1 VARKFN
7 SIESTAVE
15 AEAMVQQG
23 RWVDAE
29 RHYRELI
36 GQTHVIN
43 YEYDD
48 WLRRLGEIYR
58 HLGRAREAAFV
69 YLYLHY
75 FDMARAQL
83 AGDARGEPAHGAIN
97 DVSALRARLAEI
109 EKKWSDAAQ
118 LYLQA
123 GLRVHAAVAFE
134 KAKQYPEAIAAWK
147 ALLHHPGLA
156 GLAGGA
162 GVAGSAGNGAAPHA
176 GHASH
181 SAHSGAGSRAYEAA
195 LVHFNYGLAAVRLD
209 PASAE
214 ARRALIES
222 QRKLEQVADDFEQ
235 VGELERAFD
244 CFQILLKLGKESAQ
258 FENLAEGYVNCIR
271 VLRDDNLK
279 FYVLQYYEDFI
290 KLALER
296 GELHAAATLYQE
308 AAAFAARAGLPY
320 DRHYQ
325 HKSALTWM
333 KCADK
338 FVETGVPVQMVEN
351 ALLAAASQHSA
362 VGDYP
367 AVRECFDKLARL
379 ELPERAKKRF
389 ETIAQRY
396 RGLAA
401 PPVELPG
408 LPDYLKQQHAY
419 ADIWFVDLL
428 EWEMDGDPYA
438 VAASIVGDLRYPN
451 GIRRR
456 ALVVLLTLADAQT
469 RRAQAEPETLVHVAE
484 LLGELQSYAAL
495 SPLEKLFGSGDALI
509 RRSAVR
515 ALRYLYFKRS
525 FVIVRK
531 ALTDP
536 DAQVREAALVAI
548 AGLHFPHAFN
558 PLARIYRETSD
569 PRVRAAALQSIGKIQ
584 TVEAG
589 EFLVMV
595 LRQEAGSL
603 REAAYTAL
611 TQMDNADVVP
621 ILRQHHEI
629 ETNPAVRDTLGDLLR
644 RH

>member
-1 VARKFN
+1 VARRTFN
-7 SIESTAVE
+7 SIESTADQ
-15 AEAMVQQG
+15 AEAFAQQG
-23 RWVDAE
+23 RWADAE
-29 RHYRELI
+29 RHYRDLI

-58 HLGRAREAAFV
+58 NLGRQREAAFV

-75 FDMARAQL
+75 FDMARGQL
-83 AGDARGEPAHGAIN
+83 VGDQHVG
-97 DVSALRARLAEI
+97 LRARLAEI
-109 EKKWSDAAQ
+109 EKKWSEAAT
-118 LYLQA
+118 LYQQA
-123 GLRVHAAVAFE
+123 NLPVHAAVSFE
-134 KAKQYPEAIAAWK
+134 RAKQYTEATAAWRQ
-147 ALLHHPGLA
+147 LLHHAEL
-156 GLAGGA
+156 
-162 GVAGSAGNGAAPHA
+162 
-176 GHASH
+176 GH
-181 SAHSGAGSRAYEAA
+181 RPYEAA

-209 PASAE
+209 PHSAE

-235 VGELERAFD
+235 AGELERAFD

-271 VLRDDNLK
+271 VLREDNLK

-296 GELHAAATLYQE
+296 AELHAAATLYQE

-325 HKSALTWM
+325 HKSAITWM

-338 FVETGVPVQMVEN
+338 FIEAGVPVQMVEN

-367 AVRECFDKLARL
+367 SVRDCFDRLAGL
-379 ELPERAKKRF
+379 ELPDRARKRF
-389 ETIAQRY
+389 SSIAQRY
-396 RGLAA
+396 KGLAA

-428 EWEMDGDPYA
+428 EWEMNGDAYA
-438 VAASIVGDLRYPN
+438 VAASIVGDLKYPN

-456 ALVVLLTLADAQT
+456 ALVVLLNLSDAERRNAQGETDTLMD
-469 RRAQAEPETLVHVAE
+469 VAE
-484 LLGELQSYAAL
+484 KLGELQSYAAL
-495 SPLEKLFGSGDALI
+495 SPLEKLYASQDPAI
-509 RRSAVR
+509 RRAAVR
-515 ALRYLYFKRS
+515 ALRFLYFKRS

-531 ALTDP
+531 ALADP
-536 DAQVREAALVAI
+536 NDQVREAALMAI
-548 AGLHFPHAFN
+548 GGLHFPHAFN
-558 PLARIYRETSD
+558 PLARIYRESTD

-595 LRQEAGSL
+595 LRQESGNL
-603 REAAYTAL
+603 REAATQAL
-611 TQMDNADVVP
+611 AQMDNADVLP

-629 ETNPAVRDTLGDLLR
+629 ETNPQVRDTIGELLR

>member
-1 VARKFN
+1 MARRTFN
-7 SIESTAVE
+7 SIESTADQ
-15 AEAMVQQG
+15 AEALVQQG
-23 RWVDAE
+23 RWAEAE

-48 WLRRLGEIYR
+48 WLRRLGDIYR
-58 HLGRAREAAFV
+58 HLGRQREAAFV

-75 FDMARAQL
+75 FDQARAQL
-83 AGDARGEPAHGAIN
+83 TGEEHLG
-97 DVSALRARLAEI
+97 LRARLAEI
-109 EKKWSDAAQ
+109 EKKWTEAAT
-118 LYLQA
+118 LYQQA
-123 GLRVHAAVAFE
+123 RLPVHAAVAFE
-134 KAKQYPEAIAAWK
+134 KAKQYTEATAAWK
-147 ALLHHPGLA
+147 GLVHSA
-156 GLAGGA
+156 GLGQR
-162 GVAGSAGNGAAPHA
+162 P
-176 GHASH
+176 
-181 SAHSGAGSRAYEAA
+181 YEAA
-195 LVHFNYGLAAVRLD
+195 LVHFNYGLAAVRLEAGS
-209 PASAE
+209 PE

-271 VLRDDNLK
+271 VLREDNLK

-296 GELHAAATLYQE
+296 NELHAAATLYQE

-333 KCADK
+333 RCADR
-338 FVETGVPVQMVEN
+338 FTETGVPVQMTEN

-367 AVRECFDKLARL
+367 SVRECFEKLAGL

-389 ETIAQRY
+389 STIAQRY
-396 RGLAA
+396 KGLAS

-469 RRAQAEPETLVHVAE
+469 RKQDGETETLVHVAE

-495 SPLEKLFGSGDALI
+495 SPLEKLFAAQDPVI
-509 RRSAVR
+509 RRAAVR
-515 ALRYLYFKRS
+515 ALRFLYFKRS

-531 ALTDP
+531 ALADA

-548 AGLHFPHAFN
+548 GGLHFPHAFN
-558 PLARIYRETSD
+558 PLARIYRESND
-569 PRVRAAALQSIGKIQ
+569 PRVRTSALQSIGKIQ

-595 LRQEAGSL
+595 LRQETGNL
-603 REAAYTAL
+603 REAAYQSLA
-611 TQMDNADVVP
+611 QMDNADVIP

-629 ETNPAVRDTLGDLLR
+629 ETNPQVRETLGELLR

>member
-1 VARKFN
+1 MARKFN

-58 HLGRAREAAFV
+58 HLGRSREAAFV

-83 AGDARGEPAHGAIN
+83 AGDPRGEQAQSAT
-97 DVSALRARLAEI
+97 DVAAMRARLAEI

-134 KAKQYPEAIAAWK
+134 KAKQYPEAVAAWK

-156 GLAGGA
+156 GQTGGA
-162 GVAGSAGNGAAPHA
+162 GGNGAAPHT
-176 GHASH
+176 GHTS
-181 SAHSGAGSRAYEAA
+181 AGSRAYEAA

-209 PASAE
+209 PGSAE

-367 AVRECFDKLARL
+367 AVRECFDKLAGL
-379 ELPERAKKRF
+379 ELPERARKRF
-389 ETIAQRY
+389 STIAQRY
-396 RGLAA
+396 HGLAA

-428 EWEMDGDPYA
+428 EWEMDGDPHA

-456 ALVVLLTLADAQT
+456 ALVVLLTLADAAS
-469 RRAQAEPETLVHVAE
+469 RRAQAEPETLVHVGE

-495 SPLEKLFGSGDALI
+495 SPLEKLFGSGDAVI
-509 RRSAVR
+509 RRAAVR

-558 PLARIYRETSD
+558 PLARIYREASD

-595 LRQEAGSL
+595 LRQESGGL
-603 REAAYTAL
+603 REAAYAAL
-611 TQMDNADVVP
+611 TQMDNADVLP

-629 ETNPAVRDTLGDLLR
+629 ETNPAVRETLGDLLR

>member
-1 VARKFN
+1 MARRTFN
-7 SIESTAVE
+7 SIESTADQ
-15 AEAMVQQG
+15 AEAFVQQG
-23 RWVDAE
+23 RWVEAE

-58 HLGRAREAAFV
+58 HLNRSREAAFV

-83 AGDARGEPAHGAIN
+83 VGDEHTG
-97 DVSALRARLAEI
+97 LRARLAEM
-109 EKKWSDAAQ
+109 EKKWTEAAT
-118 LYLQA
+118 LYQQA
-123 GLRVHAAVAFE
+123 KLPVHAAVAFE
-134 KAKQYPEAIAAWK
+134 KAKQYPEAIAAWR
-147 ALLHHPGLA
+147 ALVHHPGLA
-156 GLAGGA
+156 
-162 GVAGSAGNGAAPHA
+162 H
-176 GHASH
+176 
-181 SAHSGAGSRAYEAA
+181 RAYELA
-195 LVHFNYGLAAVRLD
+195 LVHFDYGLAASRGD
-209 PASAE
+209 PSSSE

-244 CFQILLKLGKESAQ
+244 CFQILLKLGKESSQ

-325 HKSALTWM
+325 HKSALTWVR
-333 KCADK
+333 CAEK

-367 AVRECFDKLARL
+367 AVRECFERLAGL

-389 ETIAQRY
+389 AAIAQRY
-396 RGLAA
+396 KGLAA
-401 PPVELPG
+401 PPIELPG

-428 EWEMDGDPYA
+428 EWEMGGDPFA

-456 ALVVLLTLADAQT
+456 ALVVLLTLADAQG
-469 RRAQAEPETLVHVAE
+469 RKAEGESETLVHVAE

-495 SPLEKLFGSGDALI
+495 SPLEKLYESQDPTI
-509 RRSAVR
+509 RYAAVK
-515 ALRYLYFKRS
+515 ALRFLYFKRS

-531 ALTDP
+531 ALADIDTK
-536 DAQVREAALVAI
+536 VREAALVAI
-548 AGLHFPHAFN
+548 SGLHFPHAFN
-558 PLARIYRETSD
+558 PLARIYRESQD
-569 PRVRAAALQSIGKIQ
+569 PRVRTAALTSIGKIQ

-595 LRQEAGSL
+595 LRQEGGNL

-611 TQMDNADVVP
+611 VQMDTPDVLP

-629 ETNPAVRDTLGDLLR
+629 ETNPQVRDTLGELLNK

>member
-1 VARKFN
+1 VARRTFN
-7 SIESTAVE
+7 SIESTADQ
-15 AEAMVQQG
+15 AEAFAQQG
-23 RWVDAE
+23 RWADAE

-58 HLGRAREAAFV
+58 NLGRQREAAFV

-75 FDMARAQL
+75 FDMARGQL
-83 AGDARGEPAHGAIN
+83 VGDQHVG
-97 DVSALRARLAEI
+97 LRARLAEI
-109 EKKWSDAAQ
+109 EKKWSEAAT
-118 LYLQA
+118 LYQQA
-123 GLRVHAAVAFE
+123 KLPVHSAVSFE
-134 KAKQYPEAIAAWK
+134 RAKQYTEATASWRQ
-147 ALLHHPGLA
+147 LLHHPEL
-156 GLAGGA
+156 
-162 GVAGSAGNGAAPHA
+162 
-176 GHASH
+176 GH
-181 SAHSGAGSRAYEAA
+181 RPYEAA
-195 LVHFNYGLAAVRLD
+195 LIHFNYGLAAVRLD
-209 PASAE
+209 PNSAE

-271 VLRDDNLK
+271 VLREDNLK

-296 GELHAAATLYQE
+296 NELHAAATLYQE

-325 HKSALTWM
+325 HKSAITWSR
-333 KCADK
+333 CADK
-338 FVETGVPVQMVEN
+338 FMETGVPVQMIEN

-367 AVRECFDKLARL
+367 SVRDCFERLAGL
-379 ELPERAKKRF
+379 ELPDRAKKRF
-389 ETIAQRY
+389 SLIAQRY
-396 RGLAA
+396 KGLAA

-428 EWEMDGDPYA
+428 EWEMEGDAFA
-438 VAASIVGDLRYPN
+438 VAASIVGDLKYPN

-456 ALVVLLTLADAQT
+456 ALVVLLNLSDAE
-469 RRAQAEPETLVHVAE
+469 RRNAQGETETLVDVAE
-484 LLGELQSYAAL
+484 KLGELQSYAAL
-495 SPLEKLFGSGDALI
+495 SPLEKLYASQDPTI
-509 RRSAVR
+509 RRAAVR
-515 ALRYLYFKRS
+515 ALRFLYFKRS

-531 ALTDP
+531 ALADP
-536 DAQVREAALVAI
+536 NDQVREAALMAI

-558 PLARIYRETSD
+558 PLARIYRESTD

-595 LRQEAGSL
+595 LRQEGGNL
-603 REAAYTAL
+603 REAATQAL
-611 TQMDNADVVP
+611 AQMDNADVLP

-629 ETNPAVRDTLGDLLR
+629 ETNPQVRETIGELLR

>member
-1 VARKFN
+1 MAQRRPFS
-7 SIESTAVE
+7 SIETSASE
-15 AEAMVQQG
+15 AQGFVQQG
-23 RWVDAE
+23 RWKDAE
-29 RHYRELI
+29 QHYRELI

-48 WLRRLGEIYR
+48 WLRALYDIYT
-58 HLGRAREAAFV
+58 HLGRLREAA
-69 YLYLHY
+69 YIHLYLHY
-75 FDMARAQL
+75 FDL
-83 AGDARGEPAHGAIN
+83 ARGKLPGDEHLAI
-97 DVSALRARLAEI
+97 RARFAET
-109 EKKWSDAAQ
+109 EKKWHEAAQ
-118 LYLQA
+118 LYQQA
-123 GLRVHAAVAFE
+123 QLPVHAAVMFE
-134 KAKQYPEAIAAWK
+134 KAKQATEAVAAWK
-147 ALLHHPGLA
+147 GLLHHPGL
-156 GLAGGA
+156 
-162 GVAGSAGNGAAPHA
+162 VHRP
-176 GHASH
+176 
-181 SAHSGAGSRAYEAA
+181 YEAA

-209 PASAE
+209 PKSPE
-214 ARRALIES
+214 ARRALVES

-235 VGELERAFD
+235 TGELERAFD

-325 HKSALTWM
+325 HKSALTWV
-333 KCADK
+333 KCAEK
-338 FVETGVPVQMVEN
+338 FLETGVPVQMIEN

-367 AVRECFDKLARL
+367 AVRECFERLAGL
-379 ELPERAKKRF
+379 ELTDRQKKRF

-396 RGLAA
+396 RGM
-401 PPVELPG
+401 VSSSSELPG

-428 EWEMDGDPYA
+428 EWEMDGDPFA

-456 ALVVLLTLADAQT
+456 ALVVLLALADAQQ
-469 RRAQAEPETLVHVAE
+469 RSAAGEAETLVHVADA
-484 LLGELQSYAAL
+484 LGHLQSYAAL
-495 SPLEKLFGSGDALI
+495 SPLEKLFGSQEPQI
-509 RRSAVR
+509 RKAAVH
-515 ALRYLYFKRS
+515 ALRLLFFKRS
-525 FVIVRK
+525 FVILRK
-531 ALTDP
+531 ALADP
-536 DAQVREAALVAI
+536 DADVREAALVALG
-548 AGLHFPHAFN
+548 GLSFPHAFN
-558 PLARIYRETSD
+558 PLARIYREAID
-569 PRVRAAALQSIGKIQ
+569 PHVRAAALQSIGKIQ

-595 LRQEAGSL
+595 LRQEGGQL
-603 REAAYTAL
+603 REAAYAAL
-611 TQMDNADVVP
+611 SQMDNADVLP

-629 ETNPAVRDTLGDLLR
+629 ETNAQVRETLGQLLQR
-644 RH
+644 R

>member
-1 VARKFN
+1 MARRTFN
-7 SIESTAVE
+7 SIESTSDQAS
-15 AEAMVQQG
+15 AMVQQG
-23 RWVDAE
+23 RWIEAE

-48 WLRRLGEIYR
+48 WLRALGDIYK
-58 HLGRAREAAFV
+58 HLGRAREAAFI

-83 AGDARGEPAHGAIN
+83 
-97 DVSALRARLAEI
+97 VSDEHVALRARLAEI
-109 EKKWSDAAQ
+109 DKKWSEAASLYQQAQ
-118 LYLQA
+118 LP
-123 GLRVHAAVAFE
+123 VHAAVAFE
-134 KAKQYPEAIAAWK
+134 RAKQYTDATAAWRS
-147 ALLHHPGLA
+147 LVH
-156 GLAGGA
+156 
-162 GVAGSAGNGAAPHA
+162 
-176 GHASH
+176 
-181 SAHSGAGSRAYEAA
+181 HSGLGQRPYELA

-209 PASAE
+209 PTSAE

-338 FVETGVPVQMVEN
+338 FAETGVPVQMTEN

-367 AVRECFDKLARL
+367 SVRECFERLAGL
-379 ELPERAKKRF
+379 ELPDRAKKRF
-389 ETIAQRY
+389 AAIAQRY

-428 EWEMDGDPYA
+428 EWEMEGDAFA

-456 ALVVLLTLADAQT
+456 ALVVLLTLADAQA
-469 RRAQAEPETLVHVAE
+469 RNQANDTETLVHVSE

-495 SPLEKLFGSGDALI
+495 SPLEKLFTTGDAVV
-509 RRSAVR
+509 RRAAVR
-515 ALRYLYFKRS
+515 ALRFLYFKRS

-531 ALTDP
+531 ALVDP

-548 AGLHFPHAFN
+548 GGLHFPHAFN
-558 PLARIYRETSD
+558 PLARIYRESND
-569 PRVRAAALQSIGKIQ
+569 PRVRITALQSIGKIQ

-595 LRQEAGSL
+595 LRQETGGL
-603 REAAYTAL
+603 REAAHSAL
-611 TQMDNADVVP
+611 AQMDNADVLP

-629 ETNPAVRDTLGDLLR
+629 ETNPQVRESIGVLLR
-644 RH
+644 RQ

>member
-1 VARKFN
+1 MARRTFN
-7 SIESTAVE
+7 SIESTADQ
-15 AEAMVQQG
+15 AEAFVQQG
-23 RWVDAE
+23 RWLEAE

-48 WLRRLGEIYR
+48 WLRRLGDIYR
-58 HLGRAREAAFV
+58 QLGRQREAAFV

-75 FDMARAQL
+75 FDL
-83 AGDARGEPAHGAIN
+83 ARGQLQAEQH
-97 DVSALRARLAEI
+97 VSLRARLAEL
-109 EKKWSDAAQ
+109 EKKWSEAAA
-118 LYLQA
+118 LYAQA
-123 GLRVHAAVAFE
+123 KLPVHAAVSYE
-134 KAKQYPEAIAAWK
+134 RAKQYPEAAQAWK
-147 ALLHHPGLA
+147 GMTHMAEL
-156 GLAGGA
+156 
-162 GVAGSAGNGAAPHA
+162 
-176 GHASH
+176 GH
-181 SAHSGAGSRAYEAA
+181 RAYEAA
-195 LVHFNYGLAAVRLD
+195 LVHFNYGLAANRLD
-209 PASAE
+209 ANSSE

-325 HKSALTWM
+325 HKSALTWI
-333 KCADK
+333 KCAER
-338 FVETGVPVQMVEN
+338 FVETGVPVQMIEN

-367 AVRECFDKLARL
+367 AVRDCFDRLAGL

-389 ETIAQRY
+389 STIAQRY
-396 RGLAA
+396 KGLAS

-419 ADIWFVDLL
+419 GDIWFVDLL
-428 EWEMDGDPYA
+428 EWEMDGDPFA
-438 VAASIVGDLRYPN
+438 VATSIVGDLKYPN

-456 ALVVLLTLADAQT
+456 ALVVLLNLADAEQRNAVGET
-469 RRAQAEPETLVHVAE
+469 ETLVDVAE
-484 LLGELQSYAAL
+484 KLGELQSYAAL
-495 SPLEKLFGSGDALI
+495 SPLERLYASQDAAV
-509 RRSAVR
+509 RYAAVR
-515 ALRYLYFKRS
+515 ALRFLYFKRS

-531 ALTDP
+531 ALQ
-536 DAQVREAALVAI
+536 DADAKVREAALIAI
-548 AGLHFPHAFN
+548 GGLHFPHAFN
-558 PLARIYRETSD
+558 PLARIYRESTD

-595 LRQEAGSL
+595 LRQEGGDL
-603 REAAYTAL
+603 RTAAVNAL
-611 TQMDNADVVP
+611 ASMDNADVVP

-629 ETNPAVRDTLGDLLR
+629 ETNPQVRETLGELLR

>member
-1 VARKFN
+1 VARRTFN
-7 SIESTAVE
+7 SIESTADQ
-15 AEAMVQQG
+15 AEAYVQQG
-23 RWVDAE
+23 RWIEAE

-58 HLGRAREAAFV
+58 HLGRTREAAFV

-83 AGDARGEPAHGAIN
+83 SGGEH
-97 DVSALRARLAEI
+97 VALRARLAEI
-109 EKKWSDAAQ
+109 EKKWTEAAQ
-118 LYLQA
+118 LYQEAKLP
-123 GLRVHAAVAFE
+123 VHAAVAFE
-134 KAKQYPEAIAAWK
+134 KAKQAPEAVAAWK
-147 ALLHHPGLA
+147 SLLHHPGF
-156 GLAGGA
+156 
-162 GVAGSAGNGAAPHA
+162 
-176 GHASH
+176 
-181 SAHSGAGSRAYEAA
+181 AHRAYEAA

-209 PASAE
+209 PKSSE
-214 ARRALIES
+214 ARRALVES

-235 VGELERAFD
+235 AGELERAFD
-244 CFQILLKLGKESAQ
+244 CFQILLKLGRESAQ

-271 VLRDDNLK
+271 VLREDNLK

-325 HKSALTWM
+325 HKSALTWVR
-333 KCADK
+333 CAER

-367 AVRECFDKLARL
+367 AVRECFDKLAGL
-379 ELPERAKKRF
+379 ELPDRAKKRF
-389 ETIAQRY
+389 STIAQRY

-428 EWEMDGDPYA
+428 EWEMDGDA
-438 VAASIVGDLRYPN
+438 FSVAASIVGDLRYPN

-456 ALVVLLTLADAQT
+456 ALVVLLTLADAQA
-469 RRAQAEPETLVHVAE
+469 RKSDSQVETLTQVADA
-484 LLGELQSYAAL
+484 LGQLHSYAAL
-495 SPLEKLFGSGDALI
+495 SPLERLFASSEANV
-509 RRSAVR
+509 RREAVR
-515 ALRYLYFKRS
+515 ALRFLFFKRS

-531 ALTDP
+531 ALIDA

-548 AGLHFPHAFN
+548 AGLTFPHAFN
-558 PLARIYRETSD
+558 PLARIYREGTD
-569 PRVRAAALQSIGKIQ
+569 PRVRIAALQSIGKIQ

-595 LRQEAGSL
+595 LRQEPGAL

-611 TQMDNADVVP
+611 AAMDNADVVP

-629 ETNPAVRDTLGDLLR
+629 ETNPQVRDTLGELLR

>member
-1 VARKFN
+1 
-7 SIESTAVE
+7 
-15 AEAMVQQG
+15 MVNQG
-23 RWVDAE
+23 RWAEAE

-58 HLGRAREAAFV
+58 HLGRQREAAFV

-83 AGDARGEPAHGAIN
+83 SGEEH
-97 DVSALRARLAEI
+97 VALRARLAEI
-109 EKKWSDAAQ
+109 EKKWTRAAQ
-118 LYLQA
+118 LSQQA
-123 GLRVHAAVAFE
+123 KLPVHAAVAFE
-134 KAKQYPEAIAAWK
+134 RAKQYPEASAAWK
-147 ALLHHPGLA
+147 GLVHHA
-156 GLAGGA
+156 GL
-162 GVAGSAGNGAAPHA
+162 
-176 GHASH
+176 
-181 SAHSGAGSRAYEAA
+181 GSRPYEAA
-195 LVHFNYGLAAVRLD
+195 LVHFDYGLAAVRLD
-209 PASAE
+209 PGSAE

-279 FYVLQYYEDFI
+279 FYVVQYYEDFI

-296 GELHAAATLYQE
+296 GELHAGATLYQE
-308 AAAFAARAGLPY
+308 AAAFASRAGLPY

-338 FVETGVPVQMVEN
+338 FLEQGVPVQMVEN

-367 AVRECFDKLARL
+367 AVRECFDKLAGL

-389 ETIAQRY
+389 STIAQRY

-401 PPVELPG
+401 TPVELPG

-428 EWEMDGDPYA
+428 EWEMDGDPHA

-456 ALVVLLTLADAQT
+456 ALVVLLTLADAGA
-469 RRAQAEPETLVHVAE
+469 RRAQADPETLVHVGE

-495 SPLEKLFGSGDALI
+495 SPLEKLFASPDAVI
-509 RRSAVR
+509 RRAAVR

-536 DAQVREAALVAI
+536 D
-548 AGLHFPHAFN
+548 
-558 PLARIYRETSD
+558 
-569 PRVRAAALQSIGKIQ
+569 
-584 TVEAG
+584 
-589 EFLVMV
+589 
-595 LRQEAGSL
+595 
-603 REAAYTAL
+603 
-611 TQMDNADVVP
+611 
-621 ILRQHHEI
+621 
-629 ETNPAVRDTLGDLLR
+629 
-644 RH
+644 

>member
-1 VARKFN
+1 MARRTFN
-7 SIESTAVE
+7 SIESTADQ
-15 AEAMVQQG
+15 ADALVQQG
-23 RWVDAE
+23 RWAEAE

-48 WLRRLGEIYR
+48 WLRRLADIYK
-58 HLGRAREAAFV
+58 HLGRTREAAFV
-69 YLYLHY
+69 WLYLHY

-83 AGDARGEPAHGAIN
+83 VGDEH
-97 DVSALRARLAEI
+97 VALRARLAET
-109 EKKWSDAAQ
+109 EKKWNEAAQ
-118 LYLQA
+118 LYEQA
-123 GLRVHAAVAFE
+123 KLPVHAAVAYE
-134 KAKQYPEAIAAWK
+134 KAKLPAESVAAWK
-147 ALLHHPGLA
+147 GLVHHA
-156 GLAGGA
+156 GLTHR
-162 GVAGSAGNGAAPHA
+162 P
-176 GHASH
+176 
-181 SAHSGAGSRAYEAA
+181 YEAA
-195 LVHFNYGLAAVRLD
+195 LVHFNYGLAAVRVD
-209 PASAE
+209 AKSAE
-214 ARRALIES
+214 ARRALVES

-235 VGELERAFD
+235 SGELERAFD
-244 CFQILLKLGKESAQ
+244 CFQILLKLGRESAQ

-271 VLRDDNLK
+271 VLREDNLK

-296 GELHAAATLYQE
+296 GELHAAATLYHE

-325 HKSALTWM
+325 HKSALTWQ
-333 KCADK
+333 KCAER

-367 AVRECFDKLARL
+367 AVRECFERLAGL
-379 ELPERAKKRF
+379 ELPDRAKKRF
-389 ETIAQRY
+389 AGIAGRY
-396 RGLAA
+396 RGLAS

-428 EWEMDGDPYA
+428 EWEMDGDPFA

-456 ALVVLLTLADAQT
+456 ALVVLLTLSDAQA
-469 RRAQAEPETLVHVAE
+469 RKQASDSDTLVQVAD
-484 LLGELQSYAAL
+484 LLGQLQSYAAL
-495 SPLEKLFGSGDALI
+495 SPLEKLFAAADVAV
-509 RRSAVR
+509 RREAVR

-531 ALTDP
+531 ALVDS

-548 AGLHFPHAFN
+548 GGLHFPHAFN
-558 PLARIYRETSD
+558 PLARIYRESND
-569 PRVRAAALQSIGKIQ
+569 ARVRTAALQSIGKIQ

-595 LRQEAGSL
+595 LRQESGAL
-603 REAAYTAL
+603 REAATTAL
-611 TQMDNADVVP
+611 QQMDNADVVP

-629 ETNPAVRDTLGDLLR
+629 EVNPAVRDTLGELLR
-644 RH
+644 KH

>member
-1 VARKFN
+1 VARRFN
-7 SIESTAVE
+7 SIESTADQ

-58 HLGRAREAAFV
+58 HLGRPREAAYV

-83 AGDARGEPAHGAIN
+83 GGESRAAPAQADGQLDPAVREAG
-97 DVSALRARLAEI
+97 ALRARLAEI

-123 GLRVHAAVAFE
+123 GLPVHAAVAFE
-134 KAKQYPEAIAAWK
+134 KAKQYPEASAAWK
-147 ALLHHPGLA
+147 ALIHHPGLA
-156 GLAGGA
+156 GLASGSAA
-162 GVAGSAGNGAAPHA
+162 GAGNGHP
-176 GHASH
+176 S
-181 SAHSGAGSRAYEAA
+181 GSRAYEAA

-235 VGELERAFD
+235 IGELERAFD

-296 GELHAAATLYQE
+296 AELHAAATLYQE

-333 KCADK
+333 KCAEK
-338 FVETGVPVQMVEN
+338 FVETGVPVQMIEN

-367 AVRECFDKLARL
+367 AVRECFDKLASL
-379 ELPERAKKRF
+379 ELPERARKRF
-389 ETIAQRY
+389 STIAQRY

-428 EWEMDGDPYA
+428 EWEMDGDPHA

-469 RRAQAEPETLVHVAE
+469 RRAHGDPETLVHVGE

-495 SPLEKLFGSGDALI
+495 SPLEKLFASGDAVI
-509 RRSAVR
+509 RRAAVR

-525 FVIVRK
+525 FVIVRR
-531 ALTDP
+531 ALTDA

-595 LRQEAGSL
+595 LRQETGGL
-603 REAAYTAL
+603 REAAYAAL
-611 TQMDNADVVP
+611 TQMDNADVLP

-629 ETNPAVRDTLGDLLR
+629 ETNAAVRDTLGDLLR

>member
-1 VARKFN
+1 MARRTFS
-7 SIESTAVE
+7 SIESTTDQAD
-15 AEAMVQQG
+15 ALFHQG
-23 RWVDAE
+23 RWAEAE
-29 RHYRELI
+29 RHYRALI
-36 GQTHVIN
+36 GETHVIN

-48 WLRRLGEIYR
+48 WLRRLGDIYR
-58 HLGRAREAAFV
+58 QLGRAREAAFV

-75 FDMARAQL
+75 FDQARSHL
-83 AGDARGEPAHGAIN
+83 AGDEHVG
-97 DVSALRARLAEI
+97 LRARLAELD
-109 EKKWSDAAQ
+109 KKWTEAAQ
-118 LYLQA
+118 LYQQA
-123 GLRVHAAVAFE
+123 KLPVHAAVAYE
-134 KAKQYPEAIAAWK
+134 RAKQYTEATAAWK
-147 ALLHHPGLA
+147 ALLHAPGLA
-156 GLAGGA
+156 HR
-162 GVAGSAGNGAAPHA
+162 P
-176 GHASH
+176 
-181 SAHSGAGSRAYEAA
+181 YEAA

-209 PASAE
+209 PQSAE

-235 VGELERAFD
+235 AGELERAFD

-271 VLRDDNLK
+271 VLREDNLK

-333 KCADK
+333 RCAEK
-338 FVETGVPVQMVEN
+338 FLEAGVPVQMTEN

-367 AVRECFDKLARL
+367 AVRECFEKLASL
-379 ELPERAKKRF
+379 DLPERAKKRF
-389 ETIAQRY
+389 ATIAQRY
-396 RGLAA
+396 KGLAS

-428 EWEMDGDPYA
+428 EWEMDGDPFA
-438 VAASIVGDLRYPN
+438 VASSIVGDLRYPN

-456 ALVVLLTLADAQT
+456 ALVVLLMLADAQVRKQEGET
-469 RRAQAEPETLVHVAE
+469 ETLVRVAE
-484 LLGELQSYAAL
+484 LLGQLQSYAAL
-495 SPLEKLFGSGDALI
+495 SPLEKLFASQDPVI
-509 RRSAVR
+509 RRAAVA
-515 ALRYLYFKRS
+515 ALRFLYFKRS

-531 ALTDP
+531 ALNDP

-548 AGLHFPHAFN
+548 GGLHFPHAFN
-558 PLARIYRETSD
+558 PLARIYRESND
-569 PRVRAAALQSIGKIQ
+569 PRVRITALQSIGKIQ

-595 LRQEAGSL
+595 LRQETGAL
-603 REAAYTAL
+603 REAAHQAL
-611 TQMDNADVVP
+611 AQMDNADVIP

-629 ETNPAVRDTLGDLLR
+629 ETSAQVRETIGELLR

>member
-1 VARKFN
+1 MTRVARKFN

-58 HLGRAREAAFV
+58 HLGRAREASFV

-75 FDMARAQL
+75 FDMARGQL
-83 AGDARGEPAHGAIN
+83 AGDEH
-97 DVSALRARLAEI
+97 VALRARLAEI

-134 KAKQYPEAIAAWK
+134 KAKQYPEAVAAWK

-156 GLAGGA
+156 GLSGL
-162 GVAGSAGNGAAPHA
+162 AGSAGSVGGNGAA
-176 GHASH
+176 SH
-181 SAHSGAGSRAYEAA
+181 SGHSGPGSRAYEAA

-209 PASAE
+209 PGSAE

-235 VGELERAFD
+235 FGELERAFD

-338 FVETGVPVQMVEN
+338 FVETGVPVQMIEN

-367 AVRECFDKLARL
+367 AVRECFDKLAGL

-389 ETIAQRY
+389 ATIAQRY

-438 VAASIVGDLRYPN
+438 VAVSIVGDLRYPN

-469 RRAQAEPETLVHVAE
+469 RRAHAEPETLVHVAE

-495 SPLEKLFGSGDALI
+495 SPLEKLFASGDAVI
-509 RRSAVR
+509 RRAAVR

-525 FVIVRK
+525 FVIVRR

-595 LRQEAGSL
+595 LRQETGSL
-603 REAAYTAL
+603 REAAYAAL
-611 TQMDNADVVP
+611 TQLDNADVIP

>member
-1 VARKFN
+1 MARRTFN
-7 SIESTAVE
+7 SIETTADQ
-15 AEAMVQQG
+15 AMAMQTQG
-23 RWVDAE
+23 RWAEAE

-48 WLRRLGEIYR
+48 WLRALGEIYR
-58 HLGRAREAAFV
+58 HLNRPREAAFV

-83 AGDARGEPAHGAIN
+83 TAPELIGM
-97 DVSALRARLAEI
+97 RARLAEI
-109 EKKWSDAAQ
+109 EKKWPEAAQ
-118 LYLQA
+118 LYQQA
-123 GLRVHAAVAFE
+123 KLSVHAAVAFE
-134 KAKQYPEAIAAWK
+134 RAKQHTEATAAWRS
-147 ALLHHPGLA
+147 LLHHPEL
-156 GLAGGA
+156 
-162 GVAGSAGNGAAPHA
+162 
-176 GHASH
+176 GH
-181 SAHSGAGSRAYEAA
+181 RPYEAA
-195 LVHFNYGLAAVRLD
+195 LVHFNYGMSAVRHD
-209 PASAE
+209 AQSTE

-244 CFQILLKLGKESAQ
+244 CFQILLKLGKESSQ

-271 VLRDDNLK
+271 VLREDNLK

-296 GELHAAATLYQE
+296 SELHAAATLYQE

-325 HKSALTWM
+325 HKSAITWM

-338 FVETGVPVQMVEN
+338 FIETGVPVQMVEN

-367 AVRECFDKLARL
+367 SVRDCFERLAGL
-379 ELPERAKKRF
+379 ELPDRAKKRF
-389 ETIAQRY
+389 SAIAQRY
-396 RGLAA
+396 KGLAS

-428 EWEMDGDPYA
+428 EWEMDGDPFA

-456 ALVVLLTLADAQT
+456 ALVVLLNLCDAQT
-469 RRAQAEPETLVHVAE
+469 RRAEQDTETLADVADK
-484 LLGELQSYAAL
+484 LGELQSYAAL
-495 SPLEKLFGSGDALI
+495 SPLEKLFASQDATI
-509 RRSAVR
+509 RRAAVR
-515 ALRYLYFKRS
+515 ALRFLYFKRS

-531 ALTDP
+531 ALQDP
-536 DAQVREAALVAI
+536 DAQVREAALLAI
-548 AGLHFPHAFN
+548 SGLHFPHAFN
-558 PLARIYRETSD
+558 PLARIYRESTD

-595 LRQEAGSL
+595 LRQEGGNL
-603 REAAYTAL
+603 REAATQAL
-611 TQMDNADVVP
+611 ASMDNADVLP

-629 ETNPAVRDTLGDLLR
+629 ETNPQVRETLGQLLT

>member
-1 VARKFN
+1 MARKFN

-58 HLGRAREAAFV
+58 HLGRSREAAFV

-83 AGDARGEPAHGAIN
+83 AGDSRGEPAQTAT
-97 DVSALRARLAEI
+97 DVAAMRARLAEI

-134 KAKQYPEAIAAWK
+134 KAKQYPEAVAAWK

-156 GLAGGA
+156 GSTG
-162 GVAGSAGNGAAPHA
+162 GNGAAPHT
-176 GHASH
+176 GHTS
-181 SAHSGAGSRAYEAA
+181 AGSRAYEAA

-209 PASAE
+209 PGSTE

-325 HKSALTWM
+325 HRSALTWM

-367 AVRECFDKLARL
+367 AVRECFDKLAGL
-379 ELPERAKKRF
+379 ELPERARKRF
-389 ETIAQRY
+389 TTIAQRY

-428 EWEMDGDPYA
+428 EWEMDGDPHA

-456 ALVVLLTLADAQT
+456 ALVVLLTLADAT
-469 RRAQAEPETLVHVAE
+469 SRRAQAEPETLVHVGE

-495 SPLEKLFGSGDALI
+495 SPLEKLFGSSDAVI
-509 RRSAVR
+509 RRAAVR

-595 LRQEAGSL
+595 LRQESGGL
-603 REAAYTAL
+603 REAAYAAL
-611 TQMDNADVVP
+611 TQMDNADVLP

>member
-1 VARKFN
+1 MARRTFN
-7 SIESTAVE
+7 SIESTADQ
-15 AEAMVQQG
+15 AQAFVQQG
-23 RWVDAE
+23 RWLEAE

-36 GQTHVIN
+36 AQTHVIN

-48 WLRRLGEIYR
+48 WLRSLGDIYR
-58 HLGRAREAAFV
+58 NLNRQREAAFV

-75 FDMARAQL
+75 FDLARAQL
-83 AGDARGEPAHGAIN
+83 QAEQH
-97 DVSALRARLAEI
+97 VALRARLAEL
-109 EKKWSDAAQ
+109 EKKWAEAAAMYAAAK
-118 LYLQA
+118 LP
-123 GLRVHAAVAFE
+123 VHAAVSYE
-134 KAKQYPEAIAAWK
+134 RAKQYPDAAAAWK
-147 ALLHHPGLA
+147 GMLHMPELTH
-156 GLAGGA
+156 
-162 GVAGSAGNGAAPHA
+162 
-176 GHASH
+176 
-181 SAHSGAGSRAYEAA
+181 RAYEAA
-195 LVHFNYGLAAVRLD
+195 LVHFNYGLAQVRLD
-209 PASAE
+209 ANSSE

-296 GELHAAATLYQE
+296 SELHAAATLYQE

-325 HKSALTWM
+325 HKSAMTWM
-333 KCADK
+333 KCAER
-338 FVETGVPVQMVEN
+338 FVESGVPVQMIEN

-367 AVRECFDKLARL
+367 AVRDCFERLAGL

-389 ETIAQRY
+389 SSIAQRY
-396 RGLAA
+396 KGLAS
-401 PPVELPG
+401 PPAELPG

-419 ADIWFVDLL
+419 GDIWFVDLL
-428 EWEMDGDPYA
+428 EWEMDGDPFA
-438 VAASIVGDLRYPN
+438 VAASIVGDLKYPN

-456 ALVVLLTLADAQT
+456 ALVVLLNLADAEQ
-469 RRAQAEPETLVHVAE
+469 RNAVGESETLVDVAE
-484 LLGELQSYAAL
+484 KLGELQSYAAL
-495 SPLEKLFGSGDALI
+495 SPLERLYQSQDA
-509 RRSAVR
+509 AVR
-515 ALRYLYFKRS
+515 YAAVKALRFLYFKRS

-531 ALTDP
+531 ALQ
-536 DAQVREAALVAI
+536 DADAKVREAALIAI
-548 AGLHFPHAFN
+548 GGLHFPHAFN
-558 PLARIYRETSD
+558 PLARIYRESTD
-569 PRVRAAALQSIGKIQ
+569 PRIRAAALQSIGKIQ

-595 LRQEAGSL
+595 LRQESGDL
-603 REAAYTAL
+603 RAAAVNAL
-611 TQMDNADVVP
+611 ASMDNADVVP

-629 ETNPAVRDTLGDLLR
+629 ETNPQVRETLGELLR

>member
-1 VARKFN
+1 MARRTFN
-7 SIESTAVE
+7 SIESTADQ

-23 RWVDAE
+23 RWGEAE

-48 WLRRLGEIYR
+48 WLRRLGEIYQ
-58 HLGRAREAAFV
+58 HLKRPREAAFV

-75 FDMARAQL
+75 FDMARGQL
-83 AGDARGEPAHGAIN
+83 AADDHL
-97 DVSALRARLAEI
+97 SLRARLAEI
-109 EKKWSDAAQ
+109 EKKWSEAAQ
-118 LYLQA
+118 LYQRAKLP
-123 GLRVHAAVAFE
+123 VHAAVAFE
-134 KAKQYPEAIAAWK
+134 KAKQLTDATTAWK
-147 ALLHHPGLA
+147 ALIHAPGL
-156 GLAGGA
+156 
-162 GVAGSAGNGAAPHA
+162 VQ
-176 GHASH
+176 
-181 SAHSGAGSRAYEAA
+181 RAYEQA
-195 LVHFNYGLAAVRLD
+195 LVHFNYGLAAVRVD
-209 PASAE
+209 ANSTE

-333 KCADK
+333 RCADK
-338 FVETGVPVQMVEN
+338 FTEAGVPVQMTEN

-367 AVRECFDKLARL
+367 AVRECFEKLAGL
-379 ELPERAKKRF
+379 ELPDRARKRF
-389 ETIAQRY
+389 ATIAQRY
-396 RGLAA
+396 KGLAA

-428 EWEMDGDPYA
+428 EWEMDGDPFA

-456 ALVVLLTLADAQT
+456 ALVVLLTLADAQA
-469 RRAQAEPETLVHVAE
+469 RSAAMDSETLVHVAD

-495 SPLEKLFGSGDALI
+495 SPLEKLYAASDPAI
-509 RRSAVR
+509 RRAAVR
-515 ALRYLYFKRS
+515 ALRFLYFKRS

-531 ALTDP
+531 ALADG
-536 DAQVREAALVAI
+536 DAQVREAALTAI
-548 AGLHFPHAFN
+548 GGLHFPHAFN
-558 PLARIYRETSD
+558 PLARIYRESND
-569 PRVRAAALQSIGKIQ
+569 ARVRGAALQSIGKIQ

-595 LRQEAGSL
+595 LRQETGGL
-603 REAAYTAL
+603 REAAHAAL
-611 TQMDNADVVP
+611 QQMDNADVIP

-629 ETNPAVRDTLGDLLR
+629 ETNPQVRETLGELLR

>member
-1 VARKFN
+1 VARRTFN
-7 SIESTAVE
+7 SIESTADQ
-15 AEAMVQQG
+15 AEAFVNQG
-23 RWVDAE
+23 RWSEAE

-48 WLRRLGEIYR
+48 WLRRLGDIYK
-58 HLGRAREAAFV
+58 HLQRAREAAFV
-69 YLYLHY
+69 YMYLHHS
-75 FDMARAQL
+75 DPARSQL
-83 AGDARGEPAHGAIN
+83 QGDEH
-97 DVSALRARLAEI
+97 VALRARLAEI
-109 EKKWSDAAQ
+109 EKKWSEAAQ
-118 LYLQA
+118 LYQRAQLP
-123 GLRVHAAVAFE
+123 VHAAVAFE
-134 KAKQYPEAIAAWK
+134 KAKQYTEAAAAWK
-147 ALLHHPGLA
+147 ALLHAPGLA
-156 GLAGGA
+156 QR
-162 GVAGSAGNGAAPHA
+162 P
-176 GHASH
+176 
-181 SAHSGAGSRAYEAA
+181 YEAA

-209 PASAE
+209 GANGAE

-235 VGELERAFD
+235 AGELERAFD

-271 VLRDDNLK
+271 VLREDNLK

-296 GELHAAATLYQE
+296 AELHAAATLYQE

-333 KCADK
+333 RCADK
-338 FVETGVPVQMVEN
+338 FLETGVPVQMTEN

-367 AVRECFDKLARL
+367 AVRECFERLAGL
-379 ELPERAKKRF
+379 ELPDRAKKRF
-389 ETIAQRY
+389 ATIAQRY
-396 RGLAA
+396 KGLAA

-428 EWEMDGDPYA
+428 EWEMDGDPFA

-456 ALVVLLTLADAQT
+456 ALVVLLTLADAQARNAAGET
-469 RRAQAEPETLVHVAE
+469 ETLVHVAE

-495 SPLEKLFGSGDALI
+495 SPLEKLYASNDPVI
-509 RRSAVR
+509 RRAAVK
-515 ALRYLYFKRS
+515 ALRFLYFKRS

-531 ALTDP
+531 ALGDP
-536 DAQVREAALVAI
+536 DAQVREAALTAI
-548 AGLHFPHAFN
+548 GGLHFPHAFN
-558 PLARIYRETSD
+558 PLARIYRESND
-569 PRVRAAALQSIGKIQ
+569 GRVREAALASIGKIQ

-595 LRQEAGSL
+595 LRQEADRL
-603 REAAYTAL
+603 RDAAYAAL
-611 TQMDNADVVP
+611 QQMDNADVVP

-629 ETNPAVRDTLGDLLR
+629 ETNPQVRDTLGELLR

>member
-1 VARKFN
+1 MARRTFN
-7 SIESTAVE
+7 SIESTADQ

-23 RWVDAE
+23 RWADAE

-48 WLRRLGEIYR
+48 WLRRLGEIYQ
-58 HLGRAREAAFV
+58 HLKRPREAAFV

-75 FDMARAQL
+75 FDLARSQL
-83 AGDARGEPAHGAIN
+83 GGEEH
-97 DVSALRARLAEI
+97 VALRARLSEI
-109 EKKWSDAAQ
+109 EKKWTEAAQ
-118 LYLQA
+118 LYQRARLP
-123 GLRVHAAVAFE
+123 VHAAVAFE
-134 KAKQYPEAIAAWK
+134 KAKQFTEATAAWK
-147 ALLHHPGLA
+147 SL
-156 GLAGGA
+156 
-162 GVAGSAGNGAAPHA
+162 V
-176 GHASH
+176 HAS
-181 SAHSGAGSRAYEAA
+181 GLVQRAYEQA

-209 PASAE
+209 AGSTE

-333 KCADK
+333 RCADK
-338 FVETGVPVQMVEN
+338 FVETGVPVQMTEN

-367 AVRECFDKLARL
+367 SVRECFEKLAGL
-379 ELPERAKKRF
+379 ELPDRAKKRF
-389 ETIAQRY
+389 ATIAQRY
-396 RGLAA
+396 KGLAS

-428 EWEMDGDPYA
+428 EWEMDGDA
-438 VAASIVGDLRYPN
+438 FSVAASIVGDLRYPN

-456 ALVVLLTLADAQT
+456 ALVVLLTLADAQA
-469 RRAQAEPETLVHVAE
+469 RNAAGESETLVHVAD

-495 SPLEKLFGSGDALI
+495 SPLEKLYTATDPAI
-509 RRSAVR
+509 RRAAVR
-515 ALRYLYFKRS
+515 ALRFLYFKRS

-531 ALTDP
+531 ALGDP
-536 DAQVREAALVAI
+536 DAQVREAALTAI
-548 AGLHFPHAFN
+548 GGLHFPHAFN
-558 PLARIYRETSD
+558 PLARIYRESTD
-569 PRVRAAALQSIGKIQ
+569 ARVRGAALQSIGKIQ

-595 LRQEAGSL
+595 LRQETGGL
-603 REAAYTAL
+603 REAAHAAL
-611 TQMDNADVVP
+611 QQMDNADVIP

-629 ETNPAVRDTLGDLLR
+629 ETNPQVRDTLGELLR

>member
-1 VARKFN
+1 MARRFN
-7 SIESTAVE
+7 SIESTADQ

-23 RWVDAE
+23 RWAEAE
-29 RHYRELI
+29 RHYRDLI

-58 HLGRAREAAFV
+58 HLGRSREAAFV

-75 FDMARAQL
+75 FDMARSQL
-83 AGDARGEPAHGAIN
+83 GSETAGATGAAPASPIYDNG
-97 DVSALRARLAEI
+97 ALRARLSEI

-118 LYLQA
+118 LYQQA
-123 GLRVHAAVAFE
+123 KLPVHAAVAFE
-134 KAKQYPEAIAAWK
+134 RAKQYPEATAAWK
-147 ALLHHPGLA
+147 SLLHHPGL
-156 GLAGGA
+156 
-162 GVAGSAGNGAAPHA
+162 
-176 GHASH
+176 
-181 SAHSGAGSRAYEAA
+181 GSRPYEAA

-209 PASAE
+209 PGSGSGSSE

-244 CFQILLKLGKESAQ
+244 CFQILLKLGKESSQ

-325 HKSALTWM
+325 HKSAMTWM
-333 KCADK
+333 RCADK
-338 FVETGVPVQMVEN
+338 FVETGVPVQMIEN

-367 AVRECFDKLARL
+367 AVRECFDRLASL
-379 ELPERAKKRF
+379 ELPDRAKKRF
-389 ETIAQRY
+389 STIAQRY

-469 RRAQAEPETLVHVAE
+469 RKAAGETETLVHVAE

-495 SPLEKLFGSGDALI
+495 SPLEKLFGSGDAVI

-515 ALRYLYFKRS
+515 ALRFLYFKRS

-531 ALTDP
+531 ALADG

-558 PLARIYRETSD
+558 PLARIYRESND

-595 LRQEAGSL
+595 LRQETGTL
-603 REAAYTAL
+603 REAAYAAL
-611 TQMDNADVVP
+611 VQMDNADVIP

-629 ETNPAVRDTLGDLLR
+629 ETNPQVRDTLGELLR

>member
-1 VARKFN
+1 MARRTFN
-7 SIESTAVE
+7 SIESTADQ
-15 AEAMVQQG
+15 AEALVQQG
-23 RWVDAE
+23 RWVEAE

-58 HLGRAREAAFV
+58 HLNRPREAAFV

-75 FDMARAQL
+75 FDQARAQL
-83 AGDARGEPAHGAIN
+83 
-97 DVSALRARLAEI
+97 SAEEHIGLRARLAELD
-109 EKKWSDAAQ
+109 KKWTDAAQ
-118 LYLQA
+118 LYQQA
-123 GLRVHAAVAFE
+123 KLPVHAAVAFE
-134 KAKQYPEAIAAWK
+134 RAKQGPEATSAWK
-147 ALLHHPGLA
+147 GLTHA
-156 GLAGGA
+156 A
-162 GVAGSAGNGAAPHA
+162 GVGQRP
-176 GHASH
+176 
-181 SAHSGAGSRAYEAA
+181 YEAA
-195 LVHFNYGLAAVRLD
+195 LIHFNYGLS
-209 PASAE
+209 ASRADAHSTE

-235 VGELERAFD
+235 TGELERAFD

-296 GELHAAATLYQE
+296 NELHAAATLYQE

-333 KCADK
+333 RCADR
-338 FVETGVPVQMVEN
+338 FIETGVPVQMTEN

-367 AVRECFDKLARL
+367 AVRECFEKLAGL
-379 ELPERAKKRF
+379 ELPDRAKKRF
-389 ETIAQRY
+389 STIALRY
-396 RGLAA
+396 KGLAS

-428 EWEMDGDPYA
+428 EWEMDGDPFA

-456 ALVVLLTLADAQT
+456 ALVVLLTLSDAQA
-469 RRAQAEPETLVHVAE
+469 RKQDAESETLVHVAE

-495 SPLEKLFGSGDALI
+495 SPLEKLFLSPDPVI
-509 RRSAVR
+509 RRAAVK
-515 ALRYLYFKRS
+515 ALRFLYFKRS

-531 ALTDP
+531 ALADG
-536 DAQVREAALVAI
+536 DAQVREAALTAI
-548 AGLHFPHAFN
+548 SGLHFPHAFN
-558 PLARIYRETSD
+558 PLARIYRESND
-569 PRVRAAALQSIGKIQ
+569 PRVRTAALQSIGKIQ

-595 LRQEAGSL
+595 LRQETGNL
-603 REAAYTAL
+603 REAAYQSLA
-611 TQMDNADVVP
+611 QMDNADVVP

-629 ETNPAVRDTLGDLLR
+629 ETNPQVRDTLGELLR

>member
-1 VARKFN
+1 MARKFN

-83 AGDARGEPAHGAIN
+83 AGDLRGEPGPGGIN
-97 DVSALRARLAEI
+97 DVSAMRARLAEI

-118 LYLQA
+118 LYMQA
-123 GLRVHAAVAFE
+123 GLRVHAAVASE
-134 KAKQYPEAIAAWK
+134 KAKQYPEAVAAWK
-147 ALLHHPGLA
+147 ALVHHPGLA
-156 GLAGGA
+156 GAAGG
-162 GVAGSAGNGAAPHA
+162 NGT
-176 GHASH
+176 ASH
-181 SAHSGAGSRAYEAA
+181 SGHGHGGSRAYEAA

-209 PASAE
+209 PGSAE

-367 AVRECFDKLARL
+367 AVRECFDKLAAL
-379 ELPERAKKRF
+379 ELPERARKRF
-389 ETIAQRY
+389 STIAQRY

-428 EWEMDGDPYA
+428 EWEMDGDPHA

-456 ALVVLLTLADAQT
+456 ALVVLLTLADAQS
-469 RRAQAEPETLVHVAE
+469 RRAQADPETLVHVAE

-495 SPLEKLFGSGDALI
+495 SPLEKLFGSGDAVI
-509 RRSAVR
+509 RRAAVR

-525 FVIVRK
+525 FVIVRR

-595 LRQEAGSL
+595 LRQESGGL
-603 REAAYTAL
+603 REAAYAAL
-611 TQMDNADVVP
+611 TQMDNADVLP

>member
-1 VARKFN
+1 MAKRTFN
-7 SIESTAVE
+7 SIESTADQ
-15 AEAMVQQG
+15 AEGLANQG
-23 RWVDAE
+23 RWAEAE
-29 RHYRELI
+29 RHYRDLI

-48 WLRRLGEIYR
+48 WLRRLGEIYKN
-58 HLGRAREAAFV
+58 LGRNREAAFV
-69 YLYLHY
+69 FLYLHY
-75 FDMARAQL
+75 FDNAREQL
-83 AGDARGEPAHGAIN
+83 KAPEY
-97 DVSALRARLAEI
+97 VALRARLAEI
-109 EKKWSDAAQ
+109 EKKWSEAAT
-118 LYLQA
+118 LYQQA
-123 GLRVHAAVAFE
+123 RLPVHAAVAFE
-134 KAKQYPEAIAAWK
+134 RAKMFTEATAVWK
-147 ALLHHPGLA
+147 TQIHNVELTHRP
-156 GLAGGA
+156 
-162 GVAGSAGNGAAPHA
+162 
-176 GHASH
+176 
-181 SAHSGAGSRAYEAA
+181 YEAA
-195 LVHFNYGLAAVRLD
+195 LVHFNYGLAANRLD
-209 PASAE
+209 ANSGE
-214 ARRALIES
+214 ARRALVES

-296 GELHAAATLYQE
+296 GELHAGATLYQE

-325 HKSALTWM
+325 HKSAMTWM
-333 KCADK
+333 KCAEK
-338 FVETGVPVQMVEN
+338 FIEAGVPVQMVEN

-367 AVRECFDKLARL
+367 AVRECFERLSGL

-389 ETIAQRY
+389 ANIATRY
-396 RGLAA
+396 KGLAA

-428 EWEMDGDPYA
+428 EWEMSGDAFA
-438 VAASIVGDLRYPN
+438 VAASIVGDVRYPN

-456 ALVVLLTLADAQT
+456 ALVVLLTLADAQARNAADET
-469 RRAQAEPETLVHVAE
+469 ETLEHVAE

-495 SPLEKLFGSGDALI
+495 SPLEKLFASSDAKI
-509 RRSAVR
+509 RYAAVK
-515 ALRYLYFKRS
+515 ALRFLYFKRS

-531 ALTDP
+531 ALQDP
-536 DAQVREAALVAI
+536 DATVREAALVAI
-548 AGLHFPHAFN
+548 GGLHFPHAFN
-558 PLARIYRETSD
+558 PLARLYRESTD
-569 PRVRAAALQSIGKIQ
+569 PRVRAAALQSIGKIT

-595 LRQEAGSL
+595 LRQESGNL
-603 REAAYTAL
+603 REAATAAL
-611 TQMDNADVVP
+611 AQMDNADVIP

-629 ETNPAVRDTLGDLLR
+629 ETNPQVRETLGELLR
-644 RH
+644 RHH

>member
-1 VARKFN
+1 
-7 SIESTAVE
+7 
-15 AEAMVQQG
+15 MVQQG
-23 RWVDAE
+23 RWAEAE
-29 RHYRELI
+29 RHYRDLI

-83 AGDARGEPAHGAIN
+83 GGEARATQDPGATTGDTG
-97 DVSALRARLAEI
+97 ALRARLAEI
-109 EKKWSDAAQ
+109 EKKWSEAAQ
-118 LYLQA
+118 LYQQA
-123 GLRVHAAVAFE
+123 RLPVHAAVAFE
-134 KAKQYPEAIAAWK
+134 RAKQYPDAIAAWK
-147 ALLHHPGLA
+147 SLLHHPGVA
-156 GLAGGA
+156 GL
-162 GVAGSAGNGAAPHA
+162 
-176 GHASH
+176 
-181 SAHSGAGSRAYEAA
+181 SGPGSRPYEAA

-244 CFQILLKLGKESAQ
+244 CFQILLKLGKESSQ

-325 HKSALTWM
+325 HKSAMTWM
-333 KCADK
+333 RCADK
-338 FVETGVPVQMVEN
+338 FVETGVPVQMIEN

-367 AVRECFDKLARL
+367 AVRECFDRLASL
-379 ELPERAKKRF
+379 ELPDRAKKRF
-389 ETIAQRY
+389 STIAQRY

-469 RRAQAEPETLVHVAE
+469 RKAAGETETLVHVAE

-495 SPLEKLFGSGDALI
+495 SPLEKLFGSGDAVI

-515 ALRYLYFKRS
+515 ALRFLYFKRS

-531 ALTDP
+531 ALADG

-558 PLARIYRETSD
+558 PLARIYRESND

-595 LRQEAGSL
+595 LRQETGTL
-603 REAAYTAL
+603 REAAYAAL
-611 TQMDNADVVP
+611 VQMDNADVIP

-629 ETNPAVRDTLGDLLR
+629 ETNPQVRDTLGELLR

>member
-1 VARKFN
+1 MARRTFN
-7 SIESTAVE
+7 SIESTADQ
-15 AEAMVQQG
+15 AEALVQQG
-23 RWVDAE
+23 RWADAE

-58 HLGRAREAAFV
+58 HLGRGREASFV

-75 FDMARAQL
+75 FDLARGQL
-83 AGDARGEPAHGAIN
+83 ATDEHAAM
-97 DVSALRARLAEI
+97 RARLAEI
-109 EKKWSDAAQ
+109 EKKWSEAAT
-118 LYLQA
+118 LYQQA
-123 GLRVHAAVAFE
+123 KLPVHAAVAFE
-134 KAKQYPEAIAAWK
+134 RAKQYPDASAAWRGLVH
-147 ALLHHPGLA
+147 APGLTQR
-156 GLAGGA
+156 
-162 GVAGSAGNGAAPHA
+162 P
-176 GHASH
+176 
-181 SAHSGAGSRAYEAA
+181 YEAA

-209 PASAE
+209 AQSSE

-244 CFQILLKLGKESAQ
+244 CFQILLKLGKESSQ

-271 VLRDDNLK
+271 VLREDNLK

-333 KCADK
+333 RCADK
-338 FVETGVPVQMVEN
+338 FVETGVPVQMTEN

-367 AVRECFDKLARL
+367 AVRECFDRLAAL
-379 ELPERAKKRF
+379 DLPDRAKKRF
-389 ETIAQRY
+389 STIAQRY
-396 RGLAA
+396 KGLAA

-428 EWEMDGDPYA
+428 EWEMDGDA
-438 VAASIVGDLRYPN
+438 FSVAASIVGDLRYPN

-456 ALVVLLTLADAQT
+456 ALVVLLTLADAQS
-469 RRAQAEPETLVHVAE
+469 RKAEGDAETLVMVAE

-495 SPLEKLFGSGDALI
+495 SPLEKLFASPDPLI
-509 RRSAVR
+509 RRAAVR
-515 ALRYLYFKRS
+515 ALRFLYFKRS

-531 ALTDP
+531 ALNDG

-558 PLARIYRETSD
+558 PLARIYRESND
-569 PRVRAAALQSIGKIQ
+569 ARVRGAALQSIGKIQ

-595 LRQEAGSL
+595 LRQETGNL
-603 REAAYTAL
+603 RDVAHTAL
-611 TQMDNADVVP
+611 SQMDNADVLP

-629 ETNPAVRDTLGDLLR
+629 ETNPQVRESLGELLR
-644 RH
+644 RA

>member
-1 VARKFN
+1 VARRTFN
-7 SIESTAVE
+7 SIESTADQ

-23 RWVDAE
+23 RWAEAE
-29 RHYRELI
+29 RHYRDLI

-75 FDMARAQL
+75 FDQARAQL
-83 AGDARGEPAHGAIN
+83 TGEEHVG
-97 DVSALRARLAEI
+97 LRARLAELD
-109 EKKWSDAAQ
+109 KKQAEAAQ
-118 LYLQA
+118 LYQRAKLP
-123 GLRVHAAVAFE
+123 VHAAVAFE
-134 KAKQYPEAIAAWK
+134 KAKQYNEAVAAWK
-147 ALLHHPGLA
+147 GLVHAPGI
-156 GLAGGA
+156 GQK
-162 GVAGSAGNGAAPHA
+162 P
-176 GHASH
+176 
-181 SAHSGAGSRAYEAA
+181 YEAA

-209 PASAE
+209 PASGE

-271 VLRDDNLK
+271 VLREDNLK

-333 KCADK
+333 RCADK
-338 FVETGVPVQMVEN
+338 FTETGVPVQMTEN

-367 AVRECFDKLARL
+367 AVRECFEKLAGL
-379 ELPERAKKRF
+379 ELPDRAKKRF
-389 ETIAQRY
+389 AAIAQRY
-396 RGLAA
+396 KGLPA

-428 EWEMDGDPYA
+428 EWEMDGDPFA

-456 ALVVLLTLADAQT
+456 ALVVLLTLADAQA
-469 RRAQAEPETLVHVAE
+469 RRAEGETETLVHVAE

-495 SPLEKLFGSGDALI
+495 SPLEKLFQAGDPVI

-515 ALRYLYFKRS
+515 ALRFLYFKRS

-531 ALTDP
+531 ALADP
-536 DAQVREAALVAI
+536 DNQVREAALVAI
-548 AGLHFPHAFN
+548 GGLHFPHAFN
-558 PLARIYRETSD
+558 PLARIYRESND
-569 PRVRAAALQSIGKIQ
+569 PNVRSYALQSIGKIQ

-595 LRQEAGSL
+595 LRQESGNL
-603 REAAYTAL
+603 REAARVAL
-611 TQMDNADVVP
+611 AQMDNADVLP

-629 ETNPAVRDTLGDLLR
+629 ETNPQVRDTLGELLR
-644 RH
+644 RQ